1 MRKTGKLL
9 RRNVYS
15 NSDGACLIWWLWGLN
30 DTCFFSSMISSKWKI
45 IAAMLINIIMLQ
57 GFGFWFLKREY
68 KKEKC
73 RRPLRVLHVTV
84 HVQRSEDNFSA
95 VSSLISP
102 YFEAGFFFIFLF
114 LLLLLF
120 SSAFQVLGLKV
131 CATTAWLWG
140 RVLLFLWLCC
150 LLELPA
156 NSSFSTFTSHS
167 PGYLDYKCTP
177 LSLAFYTDS
186 VNQTQVFRLMRQV
199 LLPALSN
206 LWLLNHFQSLC

>member
-1 MRKTGKLL
+1 MPETAKGF
-9 RRNVYS
+9 
-15 NSDGACLIWWLWGLN
+15 ACHSACAKVGGQL
-30 DTCFFSSMISSKWKI
+30 FSSQFSHFT
-45 IAAMLINIIMLQ
+45 L
-57 GFGFWFLKREY
+57 FWGR
-68 KKEKC
+68 
-73 RRPLRVLHVTV
+73 
-84 HVQRSEDNFSA
+84 
-95 VSSLISP
+95 
-102 YFEAGFFFIFLF
+102 FFFIFLF

-167 PGYLDYKCTP
+167 PGCLDYKCAP

-186 VNQTQVFRLMRQV
+186 VNQTQVFRLMQQV